1 MSNYG
6 DGESGTSQ
14 KRQVSI
20 TPGRSVSID
29 DVQQILVSIKLSV
42 QVAVWLQVPV
52 WKRLMLRSLWWQK
65 VESIGNGQQRRSD
78 FLCLERNCRNH
89 PCTDKD
95 WFPLNL
101 QSSRNGQIRFDSWT
115 WFFVFVMFLFHFM
128 KRPFNCLQYTAS
140 VVLFVSV
147 TELI

>member
-52 WKRLMLRSLWWQK
+52 
-65 VESIGNGQQRRSD
+65 
-78 FLCLERNCRNH
+78 
-89 PCTDKD
+89 
-95 WFPLNL
+95 
-101 QSSRNGQIRFDSWT
+101 
-115 WFFVFVMFLFHFM
+115 
-128 KRPFNCLQYTAS
+128 
-140 VVLFVSV
+140 
-147 TELI
+147 